1 MTAANQGAKGSRTRA
16 RRLAMQA
23 IYQHQLNPLD
33 WQELYAQYADTESAR
48 GADLEYFKELLKE
61 VTSEERAL
69 AADLDADLDRPFV
82 QLDPVE
88 RAILLVGTL
97 ELAHKPEVPFRV
109 VINEAVEL
117 ARRFGA
123 TGGHRYIN
131 GVLDKCARRLRAAET
146 AAAQRQR

>member
-1 MTAANQGAKGSRTRA
+1 MSSAPAKGSGSRTRA

-23 IYQHQLNPLD
+23 VYQQQLNPLD
-33 WQELYAQYADTESAR
+33 WRDLFKQYSASESAN
-48 GADLEYFKELLKE
+48 GADLEYLKGLLKD
-61 VTSEERAL
+61 L
-69 AADLDADLDRPFV
+69 AAEQDRLSAELDAELDRPFS

-88 RAILLVGTL
+88 RSILLVGAL
-97 ELAHKPEVPFRV
+97 ELDARPEVPYRV

-131 GVLDKCARRLRAAET
+131 GVLDQCARRLRPAEANT
-146 AAAQRQR
+146 RAGRK